1 MKTIGKQK
9 EISSTINKIDAQPI
23 EFQGNLS
30 FILHTIKII
39 VIISLIESPYTRNA
53 EDKIKAIKTLF
64 SKYEKQNINE
74 SLLPFILNKVG
85 GILTKQLP
93 TNSFGLRAVIEFTN
107 YLKNQIEFQQFFES
121 LIELVKEV
129 ISHVKKTGSKTNLI
143 QIINDFSNYLTN
155 YSNKLEKVKNAS
167 SLENIE
173 EEEKIQSGKK
183 ENKKKK
189 IPEKSYYEDIIKN
202 LNNEIMSLKDDIRK
216 KEKELEISNSKIIK
230 ANLDKGAYKDMN
242 IFLENKLKEMEIK
255 FDAKF
260 KNNDNEI
267 ISLKKVVIEQNNE
280 IANLKNEIT
289 NLKKD
294 VTAQNMTISDLKN
307 DNSNLKKVIID
318 QNETIALED
327 NTIQLLKEQNNALF
341 EMENQDREWIKILR
355 DSFYQ
360 LDADYNDLINTVD
373 GLNISL
379 QQIINNLEN
388 YNPFNI
394 NFFE

>member
-1 MKTIGKQK
+1 
-9 EISSTINKIDAQPI
+9 
-23 EFQGNLS
+23 
-30 FILHTIKII
+30 
-39 VIISLIESPYTRNA
+39 
-53 EDKIKAIKTLF
+53 
-64 SKYEKQNINE
+64 
-74 SLLPFILNKVG
+74 
-85 GILTKQLP
+85 
-93 TNSFGLRAVIEFTN
+93 
-107 YLKNQIEFQQFFES
+107 
-121 LIELVKEV
+121 
-129 ISHVKKTGSKTNLI
+129 
-143 QIINDFSNYLTN
+143 
-155 YSNKLEKVKNAS
+155 
-167 SLENIE
+167 
-173 EEEKIQSGKK
+173 
-183 ENKKKK
+183 
-189 IPEKSYYEDIIKN
+189 
-202 LNNEIMSLKDDIRK
+202 MSLKDDIRK

-341 EMENQDREWIKILR
+341 EMENQDREWIRILR

-360 LDADYNDLINTVD
+360 LDVDYNDLINTVD

-379 QQIINNLEN
+379 HK
-388 YNPFNI
+388 
-394 NFFE
+394 